1 MIPTASWS
9 GGEELLLRRAVFFGV
24 DRTSRM
30 GHDGMRL
37 VWERM
42 KDMEHWKEQLDGW
55 YEEQV
60 EVRHRLHG
68 RPELPYEE
76 RETTRFLKET
86 LTAWGIRV
94 EELPGLETGVSAVIE
109 GAHPGPMLVLRED
122 IDALPIQENT
132 GLEFA
137 SRQDGVSHACG
148 HDIHTTALLYAAR
161 SLLGQR
167 DKLHGSVKLI
177 FQCAEEVGSGAYKML
192 EAGALQNCQPQAVV
206 GFHCAPLLELG
217 KIGVRRGPSNASFD
231 IFTWTITGQGG
242 HGAYP
247 YRCVDPVV
255 VSAYLI
261 TQLQTV
267 VSRFNCPLYPAVLTV
282 GEIHGGTAPNIIP
295 DQVTMRGSM
304 RAFEP
309 QQRQKMLE
317 QIRRI
322 TQDCCSSLG
331 AQGEVKRDVG
341 IPSIISDP
349 EIADGVARAVEESL
363 GKEHLHWLPEPSMG
377 SDDFSVWMEACNGR
391 GVQFSVG
398 THDPACPNSGLGI
411 HVAENVFPDAALK
424 YAAPVLVQ
432 FALDYLGK

>member
-1 MIPTASWS
+1 
-9 GGEELLLRRAVFFGV
+9 
-24 DRTSRM
+24 
-30 GHDGMRL
+30 MRL

-60 EVRHRLHG
+60 ETRHRLHG

-363 GKEHLHWLPEPSMG
+363 GKEHLYWLPEPSMG

-398 THDPACPNSGLGI
+398 THDPARPNSGLGI
-411 HVAENVFPDAALK
+411 HVAENIFPDSALK

>member
-1 MIPTASWS
+1 
-9 GGEELLLRRAVFFGV
+9 
-24 DRTSRM
+24 
-30 GHDGMRL
+30 
-37 VWERM
+37 
-42 KDMEHWKEQLDGW
+42 MENWKGWLENW

-60 EVRHRLHG
+60 EVRHRLH
-68 RPELPYEE
+68 RNPELPYEE
-76 RETTRFLKET
+76 QETTRFLKEQ
-86 LTAWGIRV
+86 LTAWGIQV

-132 GLEFA
+132 GLDFA
-137 SRQDGVSHACG
+137 SQRSGVCHACG
-148 HDIHTTALLYAAR
+148 HDVHTAALLYAAR
-161 SLLGQR
+161 ALNALRGE
-167 DKLHGSVKLI
+167 LHGSVKLI

-192 EAGALQNCQPQAVV
+192 EAGALKDCQPQAVV

-231 IFTWTITGQGG
+231 IFTWTITGRGG

-247 YRCVDPVV
+247 QRCVDPVV
-255 VSAYLI
+255 VSAHLM

-267 VSRFNCPLYPAVLTV
+267 VSRFNNPIHPAVLTV

-295 DQVTMRGSM
+295 DQVTMRGAM
-304 RAFEP
+304 RAFDEGL
-309 QQRQKMLE
+309 RQEMLE
-317 QIRRI
+317 QIRQI
-322 TQDCCSSLG
+322 TRDCCAALG
-331 AQGEVKRDVG
+331 AKGEVTRDVG

-363 GKEHLHWLPEPSMG
+363 GQEHLHWVPEPSMG
-377 SDDFSVWMEACNGR
+377 SDDFSVWMEPCGGR
-391 GVQFSVG
+391 GVQFQVG

-411 HVAENVFPDAALK
+411 HVAENIFPDEALR

-432 FALDYLGK
+432 FAVDYLGK

>member
-1 MIPTASWS
+1 MM
-9 GGEELLLRRAVFFGV
+9 GGESARKGWI
-24 DRTSRM
+24 S
-30 GHDGMRL
+30 
-37 VWERM
+37 
-42 KDMEHWKEQLDGW
+42 MENWKEALEGW

-60 EVRHRLHG
+60 EVRHRLHCQ
-68 RPELPYEE
+68 PELPYEE
-76 RETTRFLKET
+76 RETTRFIKEQ

-137 SRQDGVSHACG
+137 SQQPGVCHACG
-148 HDIHTTALLYAAR
+148 HDVHTAALLYAAR
-161 SLLGQR
+161 ALHALRGA
-167 DKLHGSVKLI
+167 LHGSVKLI

-309 QQRQKMLE
+309 EQRQKMLE
-317 QIRRI
+317 QILRI
-322 TQDCCSSLG
+322 TKDCCSSLG

-363 GKEHLHWLPEPSMG
+363 GKEHLYWLPEPSMG

-411 HVAENVFPDAALK
+411 HVAENIFPDDALK

-432 FALDYLGK
+432 FALDYLKK

>member
-1 MIPTASWS
+1 
-9 GGEELLLRRAVFFGV
+9 
-24 DRTSRM
+24 
-30 GHDGMRL
+30 
-37 VWERM
+37 
-42 KDMEHWKEQLDGW
+42 MESWKEALEGW

-60 EVRHRLHG
+60 AVRHRLH
-68 RPELPYEE
+68 RQPELPYEE
-76 RETTRFLKET
+76 RETTRFLKEQ
-86 LTAWGIRV
+86 LTAWGIQV

-109 GAHPGPMLVLRED
+109 GEHPGPMLVLRED

-132 GLEFA
+132 GLGFA
-137 SRQDGVSHACG
+137 SQCAGVCHACG
-148 HDIHTTALLYAAR
+148 HDIHTAALLYTAR
-161 SLLGQR
+161 ALHALRGE
-167 DKLHGSVKLI
+167 LHGSVKLI
-177 FQCAEEVGSGAYKML
+177 FQCAEEEGSGAYKML
-192 EAGALQNCQPQAVV
+192 EAGALQDCQPQAVV

-217 KIGVRRGPSNASFD
+217 KIGVRHGPSNASFD
-231 IFTWTITGQGG
+231 VFTWTITGQGG

-247 YRCVDPVV
+247 DRCVDPVV

-261 TQLQTV
+261 AQLQTV
-267 VSRFNCPLYPAVLTV
+267 VSRFSCPLYPAVLTV

-295 DQVTMRGSM
+295 DQVTMRGAM

-317 QIRRI
+317 KILQM
-322 TQDCCSSLG
+322 TKDCCASLG
-331 AQGEVKRDVG
+331 ARGEVKRDVG
-341 IPSIISDP
+341 IPAIISDP

-363 GKEHLHWLPEPSMG
+363 GKEHLYWLPEPYMG

-411 HVAENVFPDAALK
+411 HVAENIFPDEALK

-432 FALDYLGK
+432 FTLDYLGKRD